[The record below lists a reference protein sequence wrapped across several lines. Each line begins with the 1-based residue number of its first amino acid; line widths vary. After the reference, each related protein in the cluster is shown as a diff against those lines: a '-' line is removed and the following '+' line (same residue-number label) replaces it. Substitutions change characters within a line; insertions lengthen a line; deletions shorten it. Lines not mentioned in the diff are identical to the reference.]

1 MHGST
6 WDSWLNL
13 FNQNGYQAVTPGW
26 PGDSASARESRQ
38 NSGTSL
44 AASRAAAPCPG
55 SGGWAPPVVSCGGQL
70 AGSG

>member
-55 SGGWAPPVVSCGGQL
+55 SGGSG
-70 AGSG
+70 AGRRRWCHAVGS